1 MQIDLSYSQSLPLL
15 IKQCEY
21 VDFILVGAGGT
32 GGFLI
37 GAIARLMCEIEK
49 TSSKKTSCTIVDGD
63 VVEEKNIP
71 RQNFQPS
78 DIGLPKSQIL
88 ALRYSLATGC
98 KIKAITRPFNANLF
112 RELKHWHNVT
122 VIIGCVD
129 NAAARKEIN
138 SCLNNSSWEQIPNTW
153 WLDCG
158 NHQSSGQVLLGSNHN
173 FETERAFDNPKRPNY
188 CTNLPSPALVHPEL
202 LQALPEELE
211 SVPVSC
217 AELVRK
223 SQQSLFVNQ
232 QVAAIASDYLLA
244 LTLTGGLQKFA
255 TYFHTPSGSTRSL
268 YTEKNTLQRYS
279 R

>member
-1 MQIDLSYSQSLPLL
+1 MQIDLSYSQSVPLL
-15 IKQCEY
+15 VKQCEY

-49 TSSKKTSCTIVDGD
+49 TSSKKTSCTIVDD
-63 VVEEKNIP
+63 DIVEEKNIP
-71 RQNFQPS
+71 RQNFQFS
-78 DIGLPKSQIL
+78 DVGLPKSQTL

-98 KIKAITRPFNANLF
+98 KIDAISRSFNAALF
-112 RELKHWHNVT
+112 RELKHWRNLT

-138 SCLNNSSWEQIPNTW
+138 SCLSNSWEQVPNTW

-158 NHQSSGQVLLGSNHN
+158 NHKSSGQVLLGSSDN
-173 FETERAFDNPKRPNY
+173 FEIDRAFDDPKRPNY

-211 SVPVSC
+211 TAPVSC

-223 SQQSLFVNQ
+223 NQQSLFVNQ

-255 TYFHTPSGSTRSL
+255 TYFHTPSGSARSL
-268 YTEKNTLQRYS
+268 YANKQTLQRYS